1 MIEAIKLFFKDWG
14 NLLLTIVG
22 LSAICIYYIQE
33 RRKVSEAASLIVL
46 QVNDL
51 QKRLRDIQS
60 YIVDGVLNDIAFY
73 ESQVIFTDNYW
84 EKYKHYFVRKI
95 DSTSFQLFDDFYNCA
110 SEVLEQ
116 QQLMKNLQKNSF
128 FIIQSYLAQ
137 LEATYIQNGLQ
148 TCAANPTDTKIL
160 VQTLSQSIPQTLT
173 PEQKASIEN
182 MLKQLGTPNANIN
195 FPAFWNL
202 YRQNQANVQTVIN
215 QNGFTKYIPTQIRIS
230 LENALKKYASL
241 HVLGSI
247 GYKKLNKIASRKI

>member
-1 MIEAIKLFFKDWG
+1 
-14 NLLLTIVG
+14 
-22 LSAICIYYIQE
+22 
-33 RRKVSEAASLIVL
+33 
-46 QVNDL
+46 
-51 QKRLRDIQS
+51 
-60 YIVDGVLNDIAFY
+60 
-73 ESQVIFTDNYW
+73 
-84 EKYKHYFVRKI
+84 
-95 DSTSFQLFDDFYNCA
+95 
-110 SEVLEQ
+110 
-116 QQLMKNLQKNSF
+116 MKNLQKNSF

-160 VQTLSQSIPQTLT
+160 VQTLSQSIPQTFT